1 MKFSLL
7 FSFMTLPGSKISHLD
22 TFREMDRLVPLA
34 EELGY
39 HAIHVS
45 EHHFQKN
52 GWSPIPMMALAKAA
66 GLTKGMRLATSI
78 SVSTLCQ
85 PLRLLESIAMIDNLS
100 EGRFTYGTAPG
111 YALEEFEA
119 YGVPYKERF
128 KLHEEI
134 IDFLQ
139 HAWRNPGNIGFEGSY
154 IKVPDAELV
163 PRPVQ
168 KELPIWYGVSG
179 PKLLERAA
187 RRGVPV
193 IASLRH
199 SVDEL
204 RQQFDRFEAAAKE
217 CGYTP
222 SERPIQREV
231 FVAESA
237 AEAQSIAA
245 PGVADLFGLY
255 VRKSIEGQREL
266 RDDLGKLVQ
275 SESDFEFE
283 RFAGR
288 YLIGDPATVIGS
300 IRELQDAVT
309 PTELVLRMQ
318 LPGISTEAQER
329 SMRLFANDVMPAF
342 T

>member
-7 FSFMTLPGSKISHLD
+7 FSFMTLSGSKISQLD
-22 TFREMDRLVPLA
+22 TFREMDSLVPLA
-34 EELGY
+34 EKLGY
-39 HAIHVS
+39 HALHVS

-52 GWSPIPMMALAKAA
+52 GWSPSPMMALAKAA
-66 GLTKGMRLATSI
+66 GMTKRMRLVTSI

-85 PLRLLESIAMIDNLS
+85 PLRLLETIAMIDNLS
-100 EGRFTYGTAPG
+100 EGRITYGTAPG
-111 YALEEFEA
+111 YASEEFEA
-119 YGVPYKERF
+119 YGVSYKERF

-139 HAWRNPGNIGFEGSY
+139 HAWRNPDNIGFEGAY
-154 IKVPDAELV
+154 IKVPDVELV

-168 KELPIWYGVSG
+168 TELPIWYGVSG

-199 SVDEL
+199 SIDEL
-204 RQQFDRFEAAAKE
+204 RQQFDRYEAAAEE

-222 SERPIQREV
+222 SDRPIQREV
-231 FVAESA
+231 FVAETA
-237 AEAQSIAA
+237 AEAQALAA

-266 RDDLGKLVQ
+266 RDDFGKLVR
-275 SESDFEFE
+275 SESDFEFS

-288 YLIGDPATVIGS
+288 YMIGDPQTVIES
-300 IRELQDAVT
+300 IRKLQDAVA
-309 PTELVLRMQ
+309 PSEIALRMQ
-318 LPGISTEAQER
+318 LPGISAEAQER
-329 SMRLFANDVMPAF
+329 SMRLFADEVIPAF
-342 T
+342 K